1 MDPQIKKQRTLD
13 AIKRIVVR
21 ESLKQ
26 PLIVIFEDLHW
37 IDSQTQAL
45 LDLLAGTIAIS
56 RVLLL
61 FNYRPEYRHEWTN
74 KSYYSQLRLDPL
86 GGADG
91 AAMLAALLGESV
103 ELNPLKRLIT
113 ARTGGNPF
121 FIEEIVRSL
130 FDDGTLTRNG
140 SVKLTR
146 ALSQTRLPPTVQ
158 GILAARMDR
167 LSAPQKELLQTL
179 AVIGRK
185 SPMGLLER
193 VFPLPSSEVA
203 PILAE
208 LQASEFIYEQPAAND
223 VEYVFR
229 HALTQEVA
237 YNSLLVE
244 RRRGLHARAGEA
256 IEEMYAERLDG
267 HLVELAH
274 HYSHSAITMK
284 GVEYLYRVGEQTS
297 ARLPNQEAINY
308 LIAALELLRS
318 VPDCPER
325 AQRELAIQL
334 SLAGVWRSLNGWNAP
349 EVESAYRRALV
360 LTQDSE
366 DPSAKAPAAIG
377 LAFTYLTAGKERAA
391 IELCTELAE
400 LASKTDDLGLLL
412 RTLDCMGQAYWIMG
426 DYLHG
431 LGCMERLIA
440 LYRPGIRGWRPE
452 YDYSAI
458 LAHRPQVLIESGFPA
473 RAVKSLREALAFV
486 QTFDDKM
493 AQIIAVEAA
502 ADVQFELRDTDGL
515 FEYSSRLSALLEEV
529 PNPLYIASCEA
540 LKGWALVR
548 SGKFDEA
555 LKQVRR
561 THEIAGPVRSCFCL
575 Y

>member
-1 MDPQIKKQRTLD
+1 
-13 AIKRIVVR
+13 
-21 ESLKQ
+21 
-26 PLIVIFEDLHW
+26 
-37 IDSQTQAL
+37 
-45 LDLLAGTIAIS
+45 
-56 RVLLL
+56 
-61 FNYRPEYRHEWTN
+61 
-74 KSYYSQLRLDPL
+74 
-86 GGADG
+86 
-91 AAMLAALLGESV
+91 
-103 ELNPLKRLIT
+103 
-113 ARTGGNPF
+113 
-121 FIEEIVRSL
+121 
-130 FDDGTLTRNG
+130 
-140 SVKLTR
+140 
-146 ALSQTRLPPTVQ
+146 
-158 GILAARMDR
+158 MDR

-223 VEYVFR
+223 VEYVFK

-391 IELCTELAE
+391 IELSTELAE

-412 RTLDCMGQAYWIMG
+412 RTLDCTGQAYWIMG

-473 RAVKSLREALAFV
+473 RAVKSLREALAFA

-561 THEIAGPVRSCFCL
+561 THEIAGPVRSCFSFYSALVSAETCL
-575 Y
+575 EAKSVEEGLAVIAAIEATIQQSDIRLRLTELFRIKGELLNLRESAESSEPELCFREAIEIARKQGAKWFEMRATTSLARLLDKQDRRDEARTMLAEIYHWFTEGFDTTDLKDAKALLDQLGA